1 MGFPQSPVE
10 NVDNFLVGCG
20 YVIEFST
27 GGVENMDPK
36 ELWKRFLLEIQKYVS
51 KPAFEMWF
59 KDSAIDS
66 LSEDKV
72 TISVSSDTAK
82 DYIEENYMPIVKE
95 ALRRITGMAL
105 EVEVIVQKKNTP
117 DVFSDNP
124 VKKGKPKSLIR
135 LNPRYTFDEF
145 VVGDSNRLAYA
156 GARAVAEN
164 PGKRFNPL
172 FIWGGVGLG
181 KTHLLHA
188 IGNYLLQQQEPDMQV
203 LYITAEEFTNE
214 MVESIKKNSP
224 EDFRAHYRTVDVLLI
239 DDIQFIAGKEA
250 TQTEFFHTFNTLY
263 QAGKQIVITS
273 DHPPQELTL
282 LEDRLRS
289 RFQQGLTVD
298 IQRPDFETRVAILE
312 RKAQKEGLDVPSEVI
327 EFIAHAVATN
337 IRELEGALTKVT
349 ALATLQ
355 NVPMTLGLAK
365 QALGDV
371 NTNQSAVLNAQ
382 TIAEQ
387 VASYFGMTLEDLK
400 SSKRNQDLVMPR
412 QIAMYL
418 IRQYTD
424 MSYPEIAA
432 FFNKKDHTTVMYA
445 ITKIKDA
452 QLNNVS
458 IRHYVNDIKKRL
470 NLL

>member
-1 MGFPQSPVE
+1 
-10 NVDNFLVGCG
+10 
-20 YVIEFST
+20 
-27 GGVENMDPK
+27 
-36 ELWKRFLLEIQKYVS
+36 
-51 KPAFEMWF
+51 
-59 KDSAIDS
+59 
-66 LSEDKV
+66 
-72 TISVSSDTAK
+72 
-82 DYIEENYMPIVKE
+82 
-95 ALRRITGMAL
+95 
-105 EVEVIVQKKNTP
+105 
-117 DVFSDNP
+117 
-124 VKKGKPKSLIR
+124 
-135 LNPRYTFDEF
+135 
-145 VVGDSNRLAYA
+145 
-156 GARAVAEN
+156 
-164 PGKRFNPL
+164 
-172 FIWGGVGLG
+172 
-181 KTHLLHA
+181 
-188 IGNYLLQQQEPDMQV
+188 
-203 LYITAEEFTNE
+203 
-214 MVESIKKNSP
+214 
-224 EDFRAHYRTVDVLLI
+224 
-239 DDIQFIAGKEA
+239 
-250 TQTEFFHTFNTLY
+250 
-263 QAGKQIVITS
+263 
-273 DHPPQELTL
+273 
-282 LEDRLRS
+282 
-289 RFQQGLTVD
+289 
-298 IQRPDFETRVAILE
+298 
-312 RKAQKEGLDVPSEVI
+312 
-327 EFIAHAVATN
+327 VATN

>member
-1 MGFPQSPVE
+1 
-10 NVDNFLVGCG
+10 
-20 YVIEFST
+20 
-27 GGVENMDPK
+27 MDPK
-36 ELWKRFLLEIQKYVS
+36 ELWKRFLQEIQKYVS

-59 KDSAIDS
+59 KDSAIES
-66 LSEDKV
+66 LEESNV
-72 TISVSSDTAK
+72 VIAVSSDTAK
-82 DYIEENYMPIVKE
+82 EYIEENYMPIVKE
-95 ALRRITGMAL
+95 ALRRITGLTPDVA
-105 EVEVIVQKKNTP
+105 VVVQKKKTN
-117 DVFSDNP
+117 DVFSNTLLKQP
-124 VKKGKPKSLIR
+124 KPKSLIR

-164 PGKRFNPL
+164 PGKKFNPL

-188 IGNYLLQQQEPDMQV
+188 IGNYLVDQDDTMTI

-263 QAGKQIVITS
+263 QAGKQIVMTS

-327 EFIAHAVATN
+327 EFIAHAVTTN
-337 IRELEGALTKVT
+337 IRELEGALTKVI

-355 NVPMTLGLAK
+355 NVPLTLGLAK
-365 QALGDV
+365 QALGEIGPDQ
-371 NTNQSAVLNAQ
+371 NSALNAQ
-382 TIAEQ
+382 SIAEQ
-387 VASYFGMTLEDLK
+387 VASYFNMTLEDLK

-445 ITKIKDA
+445 IGKIRDA

-458 IRHYVNDIKKRL
+458 VRHYVNDIKKRL
-470 NLL
+470 NIL

>member
-1 MGFPQSPVE
+1 
-10 NVDNFLVGCG
+10 
-20 YVIEFST
+20 
-27 GGVENMDPK
+27 MDPK

-188 IGNYLLQQQEPDMQV
+188 IGNYLLQQQEPDMQ
-203 LYITAEEFTNE
+203 
-214 MVESIKKNSP
+214 SIKKP
-224 EDFRAHYRTVDVLLI
+224 T
-239 DDIQFIAGKEA
+239 
-250 TQTEFFHTFNTLY
+250 TEQWMFF
-263 QAGKQIVITS
+263 S
-273 DHPPQELTL
+273 
-282 LEDRLRS
+282 
-289 RFQQGLTVD
+289 
-298 IQRPDFETRVAILE
+298 
-312 RKAQKEGLDVPSEVI
+312 
-327 EFIAHAVATN
+327 
-337 IRELEGALTKVT
+337 
-349 ALATLQ
+349 
-355 NVPMTLGLAK
+355 
-365 QALGDV
+365 
-371 NTNQSAVLNAQ
+371 
-382 TIAEQ
+382 
-387 VASYFGMTLEDLK
+387 
-400 SSKRNQDLVMPR
+400 
-412 QIAMYL
+412 
-418 IRQYTD
+418 
-424 MSYPEIAA
+424 
-432 FFNKKDHTTVMYA
+432 
-445 ITKIKDA
+445 
-452 QLNNVS
+452 
-458 IRHYVNDIKKRL
+458 
-470 NLL
+470 